1 MKIVIIGYSGS
12 GKSTLAKNLGL
23 HYDIPVLHLDTAH
36 FKPGWNER
44 DNDEFESIVLE
55 FMQNNDSWVI
65 DGNYRK
71 IATNRFEEAD
81 QIIFLNYNR
90 FFCLIS
96 VIKRYFKNKDRTRL
110 DMAPGCVEKLDFEF
124 LWWVFAKGRN
134 KVRRNQLDTIAKNH
148 KNTLVFKNRK
158 QLHKYYSEHNI
169 KNYAENK

>member
-36 FKPGWNER
+36 FKPGWKERSNE
-44 DNDEFESIVLE
+44 ELEEIIQE
-55 FMQNNDSWVI
+55 FMANNDSWVI

-71 IATNRFEEAD
+71 VAKNRFLEAD
-81 QIIFLNYNR
+81 QLIFLNYNR
-90 FFCLIS
+90 FFCLNS
-96 VIKRYFKNKDRTRL
+96 VIKRYHKNKGRTRL
-110 DMAPGCVEKLDFEF
+110 DMAPGCEEKLDFPF

-134 KVRRNQLDTIAKNH
+134 KVRRTQLETLAKNH
-148 KNTLVFKNRK
+148 KNALIFKNRK
-158 QLHKYYSEHNI
+158 ELLKYYKENNI